1 MRYLACLST
10 RFPDLAQIINIGK
23 SVEGRELRVIKIGK
37 PRHDGGSKPAIWIDG
52 GIHARE
58 WISPAA
64 TTYVVTQLLEN
75 YDSIEIKQIVDTFDI
90 YVLPIL
96 NPDGYVF
103 ITIFSY

>member
-1 MRYLACLST
+1 MDYLTCLHN
-10 RFPDLAQIINIGK
+10 RFPDRTQIIKIGK

-37 PRHDGGSKPAIWIDG
+37 PRSDGAPKPAIWIDG

-103 ITIFSY
+103 T

>member
-1 MRYLACLST
+1 MRYLVCLST
-10 RFPDLAQIINIGK
+10 RFPDQAQLISIGK
-23 SVEGRELRVIKIGK
+23 SVEGRELRVMKIGK
-37 PRHDGGSKPAIWIDG
+37 PRSDGTQKPAIWIDG

-64 TTYVVTQLLEN
+64 TAYVVTQLLEN
-75 YDSIEIKQIVDTFDI
+75 YDSIEIKKIVDIFDI

>member
-10 RFPDLAQIINIGK
+10 RFPDQAQLISIGK

-37 PRHDGGSKPAIWIDG
+37 PQSYGIPKPAIWIDG

-64 TTYVVTQLLEN
+64 TAYVVTQLLGN
-75 YDSIEIKQIVDTFDI
+75 YDSIEIKKIVDIFDI

-103 ITIFSY
+103 SSATEL